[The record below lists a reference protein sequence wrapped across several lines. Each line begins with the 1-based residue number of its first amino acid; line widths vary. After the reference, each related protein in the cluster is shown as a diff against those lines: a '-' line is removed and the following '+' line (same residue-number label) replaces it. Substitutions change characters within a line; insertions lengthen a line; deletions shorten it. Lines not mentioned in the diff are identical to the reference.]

1 MAGISTLYSP
11 QRHESLAI
19 VFLCPRPLTSCVESD
34 DYFSRQRL
42 GQEGAAVER
51 SNGIGDIIAL
61 TANQTCAG
69 HGDLPVNPE
78 SPSSPR
84 SLRLRHPG

>member
-1 MAGISTLYSP
+1 MAGLSTPYSP
-11 QRHESLAI
+11 PRHESLAI
-19 VFLCPRPLTSCVESD
+19 VFLCHAPSHRVWRVTIISPR
-34 DYFSRQRL
+34 QGL
-42 GQEGAAVER
+42 GQEGAAIER

-78 SPSSPR
+78 SLSSSR